1 MKPLFDESVR
11 VLFRVRFIR
20 VVDILFAL
28 AASGVVLFLIARL
41 IFGHHELPELVGFFA
56 LTLLLQ
62 LWLIMLAFRA
72 CYYVLQC
79 RADVNTM
86 VPEAAKLVHAYLGGV
101 PQPPAGQ

>member
-1 MKPLFDESVR
+1 M
-11 VLFRVRFIR
+11 LFRVRFIR
-20 VVDILFAL
+20 VVDVLFAL
-28 AASGVVLFLIARL
+28 AASILFLLLAARL
-41 IFGHHELPELVGFFA
+41 VLGHCGVPELACFLG
-56 LTLLLQ
+56 LDLLLT

>member
-11 VLFRVRFIR
+11 MLFRVRFIR
-20 VVDILFAL
+20 VVDVLFAL
-28 AASGVVLFLIARL
+28 AATGLFLFLTIRL
-41 IFGHHELPELVGFFA
+41 VFGRCGVPELVCFLG
-56 LTLLLQ
+56 LDLLLT

-79 RADVNTM
+79 RADVNMM

>member
-11 VLFRVRFIR
+11 MLFRVRFIR
-20 VVDILFAL
+20 VVDVLFAL
-28 AASGVVLFLIARL
+28 AAAGLGLFLAGRL
-41 IFGHHELPELVGFFA
+41 VFGRCGVPELVCF
-56 LTLLLQ
+56 LVLDLLLL
-62 LWLIMLAFRA
+62 LWLVILAFRA

-86 VPEAAKLVHAYLGGV
+86 TVEAAKLVHAYMGGV